1 VTLPWLRLWTPTELV
16 ESKAGPLY
24 QLWMVD
30 MAAGCHR
37 NDFPAD
43 SANRRDSPDG
53 WTTRSAADD
62 NGRGGRKPDGGIVVH
77 MLRHHFQH
85 LGKIHQPDERRIE
98 SLLLCRINERRARLP
113 LIVL

>member
-1 VTLPWLRLWTPTELV
+1 LWTPTELV
-16 ESKAGPLY
+16 ESKAGPPY
-24 QLWMVD
+24 QAGMVD
-30 MAAGCHR
+30 MAAGCH
-37 NDFPAD
+37 
-43 SANRRDSPDG
+43 
-53 WTTRSAADD
+53 
-62 NGRGGRKPDGGIVVH
+62 GRGGRKPDGGIVVH

>member
-1 VTLPWLRLWTPTELV
+1 
-16 ESKAGPLY
+16 
-24 QLWMVD
+24 
-30 MAAGCHR
+30 
-37 NDFPAD
+37 
-43 SANRRDSPDG
+43 
-53 WTTRSAADD
+53 
-62 NGRGGRKPDGGIVVH
+62 